1 MRGSLISAWQ
11 YAWQDL
17 WEPLEAHEDS
27 PSELFMELYPE
38 FCKALRPSIPQSAAQ
53 TSDAQVAT
61 SEVADYFDVSN
72 DPRLARQRFQELSPD
87 RFVSDRRLGHFFEEA
102 FFIIEDFSSE
112 LSEYYS
118 TLVDRF
124 LTRYN
129 LRYML
134 IRPFQLTP
142 TLPGILTG
150 FIQQVEL
157 KATGDPHLAGLKR
170 HLERAIELLS
180 KDGRPEDVHKCIGDA
195 CNLAEGLARGYPG
208 ATAQTL
214 GDLAKELDVWPHQTL
229 REALLKLYGFCSNYP
244 GIRHSGHPG
253 GSLRGLTMKDAV
265 VVSVLLLAFSGYF
278 IDDSD
283 FVEIMCLSGVVAQ

>member
-1 MRGSLISAWQ
+1 MKTLLPNCSWNSIRSFAKPSVRLPPSA
-11 YAWQDL
+11 
-17 WEPLEAHEDS
+17 EP
-27 PSELFMELYPE
+27 
-38 FCKALRPSIPQSAAQ
+38 
-53 TSDAQVAT
+53 SDALAAK
-61 SEVADYFDVSN
+61 SEVAGYFDVSN
-72 DPRLARQRFQELSPD
+72 DPGLAREQFQKLSLD

-102 FFIIEDFSSE
+102 FFIIEDFSSD

-142 TLPGILTG
+142 TLPGILAG
-150 FIQQVEL
+150 FIEQVEI
-157 KATGDPHLAGLKR
+157 KAIGDPHLAGLKK

-214 GDLAKELDVWPHQTL
+214 GDLAKELNVWPHQTL
-229 REALLKLYGFCSNYP
+229 RDALLKLYGFCSNYP
-244 GIRHSGHPG
+244 GIRHSGNPG

-278 IDDSD
+278 IEDSD
-283 FVEIMCLSGVVAQ
+283 FVEIMCLSGAAAR